1 MSNSPAVESFPV
13 DIDPAQVVR
22 WLMTERAAT
31 RSALTT
37 TVNCL
42 TEVRQI
48 PMRSEFHLGDE
59 EREDL
64 SELATVATLEIAPRH
79 EREGWLL
86 TVTVEDEIGPRVLS
100 NGLGPG
106 AEQQIDLGTF
116 YNKFIRPGRGV
127 ASVAARADSSSART
141 KLNYLLSAIE
151 RNQHVAE
158 HTSRSQQ

>member
-1 MSNSPAVESFPV
+1 MSSPTVESFPV

-22 WLMTERAAT
+22 WLLTERAAA
-31 RSALTT
+31 RSALTA
-37 TVNCL
+37 TVNCS

-79 EREGWLL
+79 EHEGWLL

-100 NGLGPG
+100 NGPHLG

-127 ASVAARADSSSART
+127 ASVAARADSPSARA

-158 HTSRSQQ
+158 HTSRSQR